1 MLLIY
6 LIYYSLFVTETKYK
20 SIHGKGLKMLTP
32 KQMVHRL
39 PVALAKVKAGNT
51 SENLLDEIRK
61 TIYSLYRVK
70 ELLKKCTRI

>member
-6 LIYYSLFVTETKYK
+6 LIYYSLFVTETKYN
-20 SIHGKGLKMLTP
+20 SVHGKGLKMSTP
-32 KQMVHRL
+32 KQMVQRL
-39 PVALAKVKAGNT
+39 PIALAKVKAGNT

-70 ELLKKCTRI
+70 ELLKKGTRI